1 MRYELV
7 DGQDTIAP
15 LQAVLDTNFWLATH
29 VTIVTMGYA
38 AGLAAAGVSILYILS
53 RLVDPLKK
61 RFPRSYY
68 KDITGMAY
76 GIICFGLLFSLV
88 GTILGGIWANYSWG
102 RFWGWDPKEN
112 GALMIVLMNLIIL
125 HGRIGGLL
133 KQLRLHMASVAGA
146 IVVCYSWWGVN
157 LLGAGLH
164 SYGFTSG
171 VRQALNMAYF
181 GLSVVVLIGGCI
193 GIYEWAIKRVAP
205 EAASR
210 DTGKSAAAVAS
221 LLVIALFG
229 AALFGF
235 ALTHMAS

>member
-1 MRYELV
+1 MIFNWLSPRSKLGRFSRWAAYLWFWIPTLALCAGITWRCLLRDRPPVTNLYETILFITAVACLMMLIIETIKRNGLALAIIPFFGAAGLFLAMRYELV

-38 AGLAAAGVSILYILS
+38 AGLAAAAVSTLYILS
-53 RLVDPLKK
+53 RLIDPLKK

-112 GALMIVLMNLIIL
+112 GALM
-125 HGRIGGLL
+125 
-133 KQLRLHMASVAGA
+133 
-146 IVVCYSWWGVN
+146 
-157 LLGAGLH
+157 
-164 SYGFTSG
+164 
-171 VRQALNMAYF
+171 
-181 GLSVVVLIGGCI
+181 
-193 GIYEWAIKRVAP
+193 
-205 EAASR
+205 
-210 DTGKSAAAVAS
+210 
-221 LLVIALFG
+221 
-229 AALFGF
+229 
-235 ALTHMAS
+235 